1 MSEVFDVAKGPAFL
15 GLITGLVTAFVTLSE
30 GIEHFNDL
38 RYRKA
43 RFEALKLRYE
53 IEALRKE
60 HELEEVQIDDI
71 SRRESRI
78 TLLARQL
85 AAWGSAGFCLLC
97 VAYTLMQ
104 LIGALGIGLLA
115 TMIVRATAA
124 DLSANAG
131 LVFGIALLAAVAAF
145 NANYK
150 VHPVLHARTPR
161 TATIIRTSIWCLS
174 AGVCAWIFLHPLQNG
189 ADSDASRTSEGVNE

>member
-1 MSEVFDVAKGPAFL
+1 MSEVFDAAKGPAFL
-15 GLITGLVTAFVTLSE
+15 GLVTGLVTAFITLSE
-30 GIEHFNDL
+30 GLEHFSDL

-60 HELEEVQIDDI
+60 HDLEEVQIDDI

-78 TLLARQL
+78 TLLAKRL
-85 AAWGSAGFCLLC
+85 ADWGSAGFSLLC

-115 TMIVRATAA
+115 TIFVRATAA
-124 DLSANAG
+124 DLAANAG

-150 VHPVLHARTPR
+150 IHPVLHARAPR
-161 TATIIRTSIWCLS
+161 LATTIRAVIWCLS
-174 AGVCAWIFLHPLQNG
+174 AGVCVWIFLRPLKNEG
-189 ADSDASRTSEGVNE
+189 APEPAPSTEAASK